1 MAPGDGLRAVTTPR
15 RAPEVLLRRY
25 WEDPDTPV
33 VTAGLSALSL
43 GYRGALRIR
52 DLAYRWKLLHTGRLP
67 CAVVSVGNL
76 TLGGSG
82 KTPTVELVVRTL
94 QELGAVPAVVSR
106 GYGRLSRGVQLVA
119 DRERVRAD
127 VRTAGDEPL
136 LLAERLPG
144 VVVVVG
150 ENRYEAGRTAVER
163 HGATALVLD
172 DGFQHRTLAKDL
184 EILVVH
190 GRAPWGNAR
199 VFPRGMLR
207 EPLVGLARAHAVVVT
222 NPVGAQSVEAVTAM
236 VRRFNPRAAVLPARY
251 HHLDAFETQSGRRLP
266 VAELA
271 GRRLIAFAG
280 LGSPQGFADTV
291 DAAGIRRVALAE
303 FPDHHWFS
311 PADLAELTRD
321 ARAAGAQ
328 GLVTTEKDWVRLRD
342 LPPPGLPLWVL
353 PVRLV
358 LESGQDAWQRLLA
371 RLLASAALGRP
382 CS

>member
-1 MAPGDGLRAVTTPR
+1 VTTPR

-52 DLAYRWKLLHTGRLP
+52 DLAYRFKVLRTGRLP

-94 QELGAVPAVVSR
+94 RELGAVPAVVSR
-106 GYGRLSRGVQLVA
+106 GYGRVTRGVHVVA
-119 DRERVRAD
+119 DRDSVRAD
-127 VRTAGDEPL
+127 ARTAGDEPL

-144 VVVVVG
+144 VAVVVG
-150 ENRYEAGRTAVER
+150 ENRYEAGRVAVAR
-163 HGATALVLD
+163 LGATALVLD

-184 EILVVH
+184 EILVVQ

-207 EPLVGLARAHAVVVT
+207 EPLSGLARAHAVVVT
-222 NPVGAQSVEAVTAM
+222 NPPGAGSVEAVTAM
-236 VRRFNPRAAVLPARY
+236 VRRFNPSATVLAASYQHP
-251 HHLDAFETQSGRRLP
+251 DAVETQSGRRAP

-271 GRRLIAFAG
+271 GRRLMAFAG
-280 LGSPQGFADTV
+280 LGSPEGFADTLDSV
-291 DAAGIRRVALAE
+291 GIRRVAFAE
-303 FPDHHWFS
+303 FPDHHWFT
-311 PADLAELTRD
+311 PADLRELAQD
-321 ARAAGAQ
+321 ARTAGAQ
-328 GLVTTEKDWVRLRD
+328 GLITTEKDWVRLRD
-342 LPPPGLPLWVL
+342 LPPPPLPLWVL

-358 LESGQDAWQRLLA
+358 LDSGHDVWPRLLSDVLGRA
-371 RLLASAALGRP
+371 PLGRP

>member
-1 MAPGDGLRAVTTPR
+1 VTTPR

-52 DLAYRWKLLHTGRLP
+52 ELAYRVGVLRTGRLP
-67 CAVVSVGNL
+67 CPVVSVGNL

-82 KTPTVELVVRTL
+82 KTPTVELAVRTL

-106 GYGRLSRGVQLVA
+106 GYGRTTRGIVVAA
-119 DRERVRAD
+119 DRSGVRAD
-127 VRTAGDEPL
+127 ARAAGDEPV

-144 VVVVVG
+144 VAVVVG
-150 ENRYEAGRTAVER
+150 ENRHEAGRLAIEA

-184 EILVVH
+184 EIVVVH

-207 EPLVGLARAHAVVVT
+207 EPLAGLARAHAVVVT
-222 NPVGAQSVEAVTAM
+222 NPASPEAVEAVAAT
-236 VRRFNPRAAVLPARY
+236 VRRFNPGAAIFAGAYRLG
-251 HHLDAFETQSGRRLP
+251 DAIETRSGRRAP

-271 GRRLIAFAG
+271 GRRLLAFAG
-280 LGSPQGFADTV
+280 LGSPEGFADTLEG
-291 DAAGIRRVALAE
+291 AGIRRVALVE

-311 PADLAELTRD
+311 ASDLRELARD

-328 GLVTTEKDWVRLRD
+328 GLITTEKDWIRLRR
-342 LPPPGLPLWVL
+342 LPPPPLPLWVL
-353 PVRLV
+353 PIRLV
-358 LESGQDAWQRLLA
+358 LTSGQAQWSPLLA
-371 RLLASAALGRP
+371 GVLTSASLGRP
-382 CS
+382 CA

>member
-1 MAPGDGLRAVTTPR
+1 VTTPR

-43 GYRGALRIR
+43 GYRGALRMR
-52 DLAYRWKLLHTGRLP
+52 DLAYRVKLLRTGRLP
-67 CAVVSVGNL
+67 CAVISVGNL

-82 KTPTVELVVRTL
+82 KTPTVELAVRTL
-94 QELGAVPAVVSR
+94 LELGAVPAVVSR
-106 GYGRLSRGVQLVA
+106 GYGRRTRGVHVVA
-119 DRERVRAD
+119 DREGVRAD
-127 VRTAGDEPL
+127 ARAAGDEPL

-150 ENRYEAGRTAVER
+150 ENRYEAGRVAVER

-184 EILVVH
+184 EIVVVQ

-207 EPLVGLARAHAVVVT
+207 EPLAGLARAHVVVVT
-222 NPVGAQSVEAVTAM
+222 NPAGAEPVQAVTAT
-236 VRRFNPRAAVLPARY
+236 VRRFNRSAAVLAASYRY
-251 HHLDAFETQSGRRLP
+251 QDAIEAQTGRRVP

-271 GRRLIAFAG
+271 GRRLLAFAG
-280 LGSPQGFADTV
+280 LGSPQGFADTL
-291 DAAGIRRVALAE
+291 DGAGIRRVALAE
-303 FPDHHWFS
+303 FPDHHWFTPS
-311 PADLAELTRD
+311 DLHELARD

-328 GLVTTEKDWVRLRD
+328 GLITTEKDWVRLRD
-342 LPPPGLPLWVL
+342 LPPPPLPLWVL

-358 LESGQDAWQRLLA
+358 LESGQDVWQRLLA
-371 RLLASAALGRP
+371 GVLAPASLGRP
-382 CS
+382 RP